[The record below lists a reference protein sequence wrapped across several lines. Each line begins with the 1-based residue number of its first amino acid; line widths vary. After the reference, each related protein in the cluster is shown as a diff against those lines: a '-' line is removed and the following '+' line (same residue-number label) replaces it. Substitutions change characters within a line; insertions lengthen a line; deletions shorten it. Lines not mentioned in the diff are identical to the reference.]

1 MLANECGW
9 KSTWRELTI
18 IAPRSCEQ
26 LLDVGMI
33 ALLLADH
40 LGDLQRFVDWK
51 RGDVIDARIKVDGEG
66 VVLEKKLRKRLIR
79 R

>member
-1 MLANECGW
+1 ME
-9 KSTWRELTI
+9 STRRELTI